1 MKKREIFISLVLVIF
16 LSSLI
21 SSSLTASIDKPR
33 MVLYKNISEGKILEF
48 ENSVI
53 ANNENNFDVNI
64 IVTPTGNWTDRIT
77 FRQKEFILKEGE
89 SKEIFYI
96 IKIDKEGYYSGDVL
110 VTFKDPTTNAD
121 ISVAQDLVV
130 IVNPVEKKSRGI
142 LFPVLI
148 GIAGILILIIILK
161 IIRKK

>member
-1 MKKREIFISLVLVIF
+1 MKKREIFISLILIVF
-16 LSSLI
+16 FSSLI

-53 ANNENNFDVNI
+53 ANNENDYDVNVL
-64 IVTPTGNWTDRIT
+64 VTPTGNWTDRVTI
-77 FRQKEFILKEGE
+77 RQKEFVLKEGE
-89 SKEIFYI
+89 TKEIFYN

-130 IVNPVEKKSRGI
+130 IVNPVEKKSENVFLPILLGI
-142 LFPVLI
+142 V
-148 GIAGILILIIILK
+148 GVLIIISIL
-161 IIRKK
+161 IMLRKK